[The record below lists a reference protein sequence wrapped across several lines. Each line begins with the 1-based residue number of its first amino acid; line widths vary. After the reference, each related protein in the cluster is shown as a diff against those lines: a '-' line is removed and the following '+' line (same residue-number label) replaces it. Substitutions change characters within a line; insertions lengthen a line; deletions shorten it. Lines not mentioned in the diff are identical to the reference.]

1 MCNRSGPGVCG
12 DPSLATENAP
22 PGVPEAPVLGPL
34 VEDRGRT
41 VAAGSDESEQRWNW
55 HVQNTDIV
63 QYHPRFHANYSGPN
77 SMHNFNEVKETV
89 SLDVMAA
96 VRVGGGGAFAVEG
109 GAREGGGGRCA
120 AGGLGG

>member
-89 SLDVMAA
+89 SLDLLAGVRLWRGAA
-96 VRVGGGGAFAVEG
+96 VHVDGMMWQGFGLSN
-109 GAREGGGGRCA
+109 ARGID
-120 AGGLGG
+120 